1 MEYKLLYKGDRW
13 LVYDVITDEQSM
25 LENYRAEFN
34 KIISK
39 ESFDALLKRMKK
51 RLEKSRV
58 DSPGLC
64 DNRDQRALQGHSAR
78 PSDGRGRRGR
88 DGGGRPHRLGA
99 NQAAA
104 MGPRASRRRPLWP
117 LPAPR
122 PRSQPTPA
130 APVTAAP
137 APVPLLAPSATVRP
151 PTPVAPPSAHGG
163 VMAARVAITEFK
175 VDGDGAS
182 PALAMQLQ
190 DGFVVGVTRTAPIY
204 VLDSVDVA
212 RYTDTFPELQKCDG
226 SICVKRFG
234 QLLDVSHLIR
244 VAVQVTGNSYTM
256 TARLL
261 STEEPTPAMV
271 PVDTETRFCNVCTVD
286 EARQKM
292 IQLGDE
298 VKRPVEAWLADLAA
312 APAAA
317 PAPEILA
324 ASGRGRGGR
333 ASASPPRSRAAR
345 SSRTPDQATAAM
357 AARRRRLCSSAW
369 ASSATILGCYVLV
382 ALPSEPGKTPAS
394 LSVGGKVLASAP
406 VTTPRCRRR
415 GRAGSRRRSG
425 TRWRCPRLAPGSP
438 HRRAGRARRRP
449 WRCGDRDRARR
460 GRPVEGV
467 PRCR

>member
-1 MEYKLLYKGDRW
+1 MAIVRCKDIFPALLVAFTAAVSASPAVLAQPKAA
-13 LVYDVITDEQSM
+13 TDET
-25 LENYRAEFN
+25 A
-34 KIISK
+34 KPPV
-39 ESFDALLKRMKK
+39 A
-51 RLEKSRV
+51 
-58 DSPGLC
+58 
-64 DNRDQRALQGHSAR
+64 
-78 PSDGRGRRGR
+78 
-88 DGGGRPHRLGA
+88 
-99 NQAAA
+99 
-104 MGPRASRRRPLWP
+104 
-117 LPAPR
+117 
-122 PRSQPTPA
+122 A
-130 APVTAAP
+130 APVPAVPAPPAPAPTVPPP
-137 APVPLLAPSATVRP
+137 APVPMLAPAPAAAHPT
-151 PTPVAPPSAHGG
+151 TPVAPPSAHGG

-298 VKRPVEAWLADLAA
+298 VKRPVESWLATWRPPPPPPPPPKSWRRPVAAVGIALGFAA
-312 APAAA
+312 AAAGGALVANASNPGNRWQPAV
-317 PAPEILA
+317 
-324 ASGRGRGGR
+324 GG
-333 ASASPPRSRAAR
+333 
-345 SSRTPDQATAAM
+345 
-357 AARRRRLCSSAW
+357 LLVGLGLGG
-369 ASSATILGCYVLV
+369 TILGCYVIV

-394 LSVGGKVLASAP
+394 LSVGGKF
-406 VTTPRCRRR
+406 
-415 GRAGSRRRSG
+415 
-425 TRWRCPRLAPGSP
+425 
-438 HRRAGRARRRP
+438 
-449 WRCGDRDRARR
+449 
-460 GRPVEGV
+460 
-467 PRCR
+467 